1 MRERRNRLGKALSGS
16 NLLDCLAWGILFFE
30 ALSFLNL
37 QGRVGNARHADV
49 VELGVRRW
57 ERVHRLGLVE
67 NLGERLRLP
76 A

>member
-1 MRERRNRLGKALSGS
+1 MRERRTRLRKALSGS

-37 QGRVGNARHADV
+37 QGRVGNVRHADV
-49 VELGVRRW
+49 VEQGVRRW
-57 ERVHRLGLVE
+57 ERVHRFGCFE